1 MLENLS
7 TEKRNNDTMKMDEM
21 SVLEI
26 LKTMNNEDNSVP
38 GVIEKELASIE
49 EAVVKVIY
57 SFKKGGR
64 LIYIGAGT
72 SGRLGILDAVECV
85 PTFGVSPEQVV
96 GIIAGGAKAIKTA
109 IEGVE
114 DQPQVGME
122 DLKAISLTPNDTVVG
137 IAASGRTPYVIGALQ
152 YAKQI
157 GAETVAISCNKRS
170 EISDYAST
178 AIEIETGAEVLTGST
193 RLKAGTA
200 QKLVLNMIS
209 TAAMIGVGK
218 VYGNLMVDVQA
229 TNAKLIERS
238 KRIIMDA
245 TQVDYDTAE
254 HFYGQADGHV
264 KTAIVMSLL
273 DCTKEQA
280 IEKLTLAGG
289 FVRKAL

>member
-7 TEKRNNDTMKMDEM
+7 TEKRNNNTMKMDEM

-26 LKTMNNEDNSVP
+26 LKTMNHEDKSVP
-38 GVIEKELASIE
+38 EIIEKELASIE
-49 EAVVKVIY
+49 EAVEKVIH
-57 SFKKGGR
+57 SFKAQGR

-85 PTFGVSPEQVV
+85 PTFGVSPDQVV
-96 GIIAGGAKAIKTA
+96 GLIAGGAEAIKLA

-122 DLKAISLTPNDTVVG
+122 DLKAISLTAKDTVVG

-152 YAKQI
+152 YAKEVGANTVALSCNKQAEI
-157 GAETVAISCNKRS
+157 SAYAETV
-170 EISDYAST
+170 
-178 AIEIETGAEVLTGST
+178 IEIETDAEVLTGST

-229 TNAKLIERS
+229 TNKKLVERS

-245 TQVDYDTAE
+245 AQVDYATAE
-254 HFYGQADGHV
+254 HFYTQADGHV

-280 IEKLTLAGG
+280 IEKLEKAGG